1 MKRHITQYKKLY
13 LFILFAYLI
22 SWTSLLADQTEYNFF
37 FFLAK
42 FGFTLSAILVI
53 IITRDRPSKNNI
65 LLYFSRFKWSYL
77 LVGLSPLLA
86 YVISILILVPF
97 NELQIVTNKGL
108 LEWFY
113 ILLIAPSSGILFYSL
128 FRGGLGEEIGL
139 RGFILPFLANK
150 KSLFTSSF
158 IIGIFWA
165 VWHYPVW
172 VPNGLLN
179 LIAGT
184 LATIAWSGI
193 FTYLF
198 AKTRSLGLV
207 ILLHA
212 TGNASDDIL
221 EWILPSITGF
231 DWEIIY
237 ILMVIVTGIIAF
249 VFLFKLPNPFQKS
262 EDTI

>member
-1 MKRHITQYKKLY
+1 MQRHLIQYKKLY
-13 LFILFAYLI
+13 LFILFSYFI
-22 SWTSLLADQTEYNFF
+22 SWTSLLVEQTEYDFF

-42 FGFTLSAILVI
+42 FGFTISAILVI
-53 IITRDRPSKNNI
+53 IITRDQTSRNNI
-65 LLYFSRFKWSYL
+65 LHYLSRFKLAYL
-77 LVGLSPLLA
+77 FIGLSPLLA
-86 YVISILILVPF
+86 YIISIMILVPID
-97 NELQIVTNKGL
+97 ELQIISNTGL
-108 LEWFY
+108 LDWLY
-113 ILLIAPSSGILFYSL
+113 VLLIAPSSGILFYCL

-139 RGFILPFLANK
+139 RGFILPFLAKK
-150 KSLFTSSF
+150 KSLFTTSL

-172 VPNGLLN
+172 IPNGLVN

-221 EWILPSITGF
+221 EWIFPSIARY

-237 ILMVIVTGIIAF
+237 ILIIIVFGIIAF
-249 VFLFKLPNPFQKS
+249 VNLRNLLNPFQES
-262 EDTI
+262 EKII